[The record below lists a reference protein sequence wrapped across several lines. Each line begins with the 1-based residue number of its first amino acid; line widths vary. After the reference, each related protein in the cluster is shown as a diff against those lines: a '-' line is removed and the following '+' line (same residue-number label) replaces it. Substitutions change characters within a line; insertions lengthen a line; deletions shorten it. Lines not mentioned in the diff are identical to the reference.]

1 MHIERLA
8 AHHAVSRF
16 ESGVKSLDDWLREHA
31 LANQDR
37 DLSRTFVL
45 LDYDDLEDPVVG
57 FYSLTMGGVSRTEL
71 PKGCRHGLPDVSIG
85 MALLGRLAIAAGR
98 QGEGLGRDLLVAAIE
113 QAATASRH
121 VAARFIAVDPIDDG
135 ARAFYRHFGFKDVP
149 GDEHGR
155 MFLRI
160 DHALAALGLEG

>member
-8 AHHAVSRF
+8 AHHDVARF
-16 ESGVKSLDDWLREHA
+16 DSGMKALDEWFRYHA
-31 LANQDR
+31 ITNQQR

-45 LDYDDLEDPVVG
+45 LDDNELGNPVVG
-57 FYSLTMGGVSRTEL
+57 FYSLTMGGESRTDL
-71 PKGCRHGLPDVSIG
+71 PTGYRHGLPDVSIG

-98 QGEGLGRDLLVAAIE
+98 QGQGLGRDLLVAAIE

-121 VAARFIAVDPIDDG
+121 VAGRFIAVDPIDEN
-135 ARAFYRHFGFKDVP
+135 ARDFYRHFGFKDVP
-149 GDEHGR
+149 GDERGR

-160 DHALAALGLEG
+160 DHALAALGLEV